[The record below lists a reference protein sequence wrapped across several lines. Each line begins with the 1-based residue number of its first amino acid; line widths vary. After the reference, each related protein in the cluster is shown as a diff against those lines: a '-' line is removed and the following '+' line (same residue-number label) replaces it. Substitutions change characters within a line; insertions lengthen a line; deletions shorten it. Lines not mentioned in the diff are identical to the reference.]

1 MVKYSIGNLIK
12 KLRIDKGISQ
22 EELAAGICTQSA
34 LSKFE
39 SGEKML
45 KTDTIVALLQ
55 YLGVSDSNFYL
66 MVRDMDIVNYNDR
79 FNLRQ
84 AYITKDF
91 DTIES
96 ILSKNKNNFNR
107 LSSYARQTYATMDVL
122 MRDYKGELSA
132 WKAICQLEAVIKLT
146 HSNYSLDNLPLL
158 LTYEDILLL
167 NNLALKYAEMDKI
180 DLAIKILYHIKNFY
194 DIQVCDIEEAL
205 RTEPMVLYNLSK
217 FLGLAGRIDESI
229 NISNQ
234 GIKLA
239 RKTGRCSHLSKSLYN
254 LAYGLYER
262 NLPDDKE
269 ASKYYAELALKQAE
283 VMENRSLAEHCKL
296 FISDKFDK

>member
-1 MVKYSIGNLIK
+1 MKYSIGKLVK
-12 KLRIDKGISQ
+12 KLRIAKGISQ
-22 EELAAGICTQSA
+22 EELATGICTQSA

-39 SGEKML
+39 GGEKML
-45 KTDTIVALLQ
+45 KPDTIVALLQ
-55 YLGVSDSNFYL
+55 YLGVSDSSVYL
-66 MVRDMDIVNYNDR
+66 MVRDSDIVNYNDR
-79 FNLRQ
+79 FSLRQ
-84 AYITKDF
+84 AYIAKDF
-91 DTIES
+91 DAVES
-96 ILSKNKNNFNR
+96 ILSKNKNN
-107 LSSYARQTYATMDVL
+107 LSGLSQYAKQTYATMDVL
-122 MRDYKGELSA
+122 MRDDKGELSA
-132 WKAICQLEAVIKLT
+132 WEAICQLEAVIKLT

-167 NNLALKYAEMDKI
+167 NNLALKYAKIDKT

-194 DIQVCDIEEAL
+194 DIHICDIEEAL

-239 RKTGRCSHLSKSLYN
+239 RETGRCSHLSKALYN

-262 NLPDDKE
+262 NLPGDKE
-269 ASKYYAELALKQAE
+269 ASRYYAELALKQAE
-283 VMENRSLAEHCKL
+283 VMENRSLAEHCKR
-296 FISDKFDK
+296 FISDRFDK